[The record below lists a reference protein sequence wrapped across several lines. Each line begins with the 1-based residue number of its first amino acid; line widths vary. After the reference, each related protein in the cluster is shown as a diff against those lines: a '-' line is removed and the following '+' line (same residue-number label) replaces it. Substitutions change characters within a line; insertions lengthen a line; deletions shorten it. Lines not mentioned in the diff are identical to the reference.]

1 MENLPNYV
9 LRKQSK
15 FFWGAWNYYCRQT
28 YFFQAWFTFTF
39 DNSCPPR
46 AGHDLSFTPQVRP
59 VFATAGMLWEGHWT
73 GGHKWWRNLGSYQK
87 WGKQSSTQKY
97 SSNVLESTSSKRCKT
112 FFEQCDQEGMDLLKW
127 CWRYWHALQY
137 HSHSTTKP
145 DKQHIHTTS
154 TTKDN
159 QQYIR
164 YISIRIYKQLNS
176 SEMSCKYGFC
186 QVSSYFSVF
195 SKDWL
200 EEVSIVQKPVSLE
213 AQKRRGQVSLNEFIK
228 WYAETWAAWKTWV
241 RMSWGGLVVW
251 VVKLPNLPICF
262 DVHPTK
268 FGEDE
273 PMLTKILSD
282 ELRAPTSC
290 IFLCCSVNTKD
301 CHCR

>member
-112 FFEQCDQEGMDLLKW
+112 FFEQCDQEGMYLLKW
-127 CWRYWHALQY
+127 CWRYWDALQY

-145 DKQHIHTTS
+145 DKQHIHTNS

-159 QQYIR
+159 QQSMR
-164 YISIRIYKQLNS
+164 YINNS
-176 SEMSCKYGFC
+176 TVLKWVVGMDSVKSPVIFRFFQRPIGRSFNRPKTGF
-186 QVSSYFSVF
+186 SWSPKTSRPSVIEWVHQMVRR
-195 SKDWL
+195 DL
-200 EEVSIVQKPVSLE
+200 GSLE
-213 AQKRRGQVSLNEFIK
+213 NMSSNELGR
-228 WYAETWAAWKTWV
+228 Y
-241 RMSWGGLVVW
+241 SCLGGFFMFTP
-251 VVKLPNLPICF
+251 KNLGKMNPFYPFWRIF
-262 DVHPTK
+262 
-268 FGEDE
+268 
-273 PMLTKILSD
+273 LSD
-282 ELRAPTSC
+282 ELRPPTSC
-290 IFLCCSVNTKD
+290 ISLCCSKG
-301 CHCR
+301 